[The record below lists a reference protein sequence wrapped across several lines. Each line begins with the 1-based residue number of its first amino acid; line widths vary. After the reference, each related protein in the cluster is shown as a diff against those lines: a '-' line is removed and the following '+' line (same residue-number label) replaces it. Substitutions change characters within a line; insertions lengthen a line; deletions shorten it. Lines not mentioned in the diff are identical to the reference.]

1 MSHESVSG
9 IWVNRFRIFGNSAT
23 LTRDKVSVVMT
34 ATLAL
39 DNLLRLKSRNTY
51 TPKAFVDKI

>member
-1 MSHESVSG
+1 MSG
-9 IWVNRFRIFGNSAT
+9 IWVNRFRIFGNRAT